1 MDVLHSAGSHYKKAK
16 YLLVEKKGII
26 SAILHKDST
35 SKDVL
40 KSFFHALVVANLTD
54 KNKPAQL
61 ESQSWMDKQYEV
73 FIPKLRSSGW
83 KTERLLSL
91 SIMWKTNWI
100 CGPLDAKID

>member
-1 MDVLHSAGSHYKKAK
+1 MSLVFTAK

-40 KSFFHALVVANLTD
+40 QSFFHALVVANLTD
-54 KNKPAQL
+54 KNKSVQL

-73 FIPKLRSSGW
+73 FIQKV
-83 KTERLLSL
+83 RL
-91 SIMWKTNWI
+91 
-100 CGPLDAKID
+100 